1 MFDYYKGGLSY
12 GLNSTFMIFLY
23 FEDFI
28 KILIACLLGGLI
40 GAQRQRKGMSIG
52 LRTHIVVCVSA
63 ALVQIISIDYNFIN
77 KSNVDVMRLGAQV
90 ISGIGFLGMASI
102 IKDGR
107 FIVGLTTAASMW
119 FISCV
124 GLAVGSGL
132 YIPATMAT
140 LVIYIILIDVFNLEK
155 RIGHKKYNDSIF
167 ELEITIIRIPAD
179 KNEVNIILDYITQ
192 KDYKILSTSINAEDR
207 NNVIIRMTL
216 RKPLKESNE
225 NEIIADL
232 LQYEYVKKVNM
243 F

>member
-1 MFDYYKGGLSY
+1 M
-12 GLNSTFMIFLY
+12 NLY
-23 FEDFI
+23 LHDFA
-28 KILIACLLGGLI
+28 KIIISCLLGGLI
-40 GAQRQRKGMSIG
+40 GQQRQRKGMSIG

-63 ALVQIISIDYNFIN
+63 TLVQIISIDYNFLN

-107 FIVGLTTAASMW
+107 TIKGLTTAASMW

-132 YIPATMAT
+132 YIPAVMAT
-140 LVIYIILIDVFNLEK
+140 LVIYFILLDVFNLDK
-155 RIGHKKYNDSIF
+155 RIGGKRNNDTIH
-167 ELEITIIRIPAD
+167 ELEIVL
-179 KNEVNIILDYITQ
+179 NGILDNKDKINIVLNTITQ
-192 KDYKILSTSINAEDR
+192 KEFIILNTNINAEDKS
-207 NNVIIRMTL
+207 NVIFHLTL
-216 RKPLKESNE
+216 SLPQHKVCNE
-225 NEIIADL
+225 LFADL

>member
-1 MFDYYKGGLSY
+1 VIS
-12 GLNSTFMIFLY
+12 LY
-23 FEDFI
+23 FNDFI
-28 KILIACLLGGLI
+28 KIIIACLLGGLI

-63 ALVQIISIDYNFIN
+63 ALVQIISIDYNLIN
-77 KSNVDVMRLGAQV
+77 KSNIDVMRLGAQV

-119 FISCV
+119 FIACV

-140 LVIYIILIDVFNLEK
+140 LVIYIILVDVFNLEK
-155 RIGHKKYNDSIF
+155 KIGRKKYDDSIS
-167 ELEITIIRIPAD
+167 ELEITLNRVLAD
-179 KNEVNIILDYITQ
+179 KNKINIILDFITQ
-192 KDYKILSTSINAEDR
+192 KEYKILNTNINAEDR
-207 NNVIIRMTL
+207 HNVIIRMTL
-216 RKPLKESNE
+216 SRKPLIES
-225 NEIIADL
+225 NEIIAEL
-232 LQYEYVKKVNM
+232 LQFEYVQKVNV

>member
-1 MFDYYKGGLSY
+1 
-12 GLNSTFMIFLY
+12 MISLY
-23 FEDFI
+23 FEDFA
-28 KILIACLLGGLI
+28 KIIIACFLGGLI
-40 GAQRQRKGMSIG
+40 GVQRQRKGMSIG

-63 ALVQIISIDYNFIN
+63 ALVQIISIDYNFLN
-77 KSNVDVMRLGAQV
+77 NGNVDVMRLGAQV

-107 FIVGLTTAASMW
+107 TIVGLTTAASMW

-140 LVIYIILIDVFNLEK
+140 LIIYFILKDVFNLDK
-155 RIGHKKYNDSIF
+155 RISSKRYHDNIC
-167 ELEITIIRIPAD
+167 ELEIILSGVLED
-179 KNEVNIILDYITQ
+179 KNEINIVLNTIMERE
-192 KDYKILSTSINAEDR
+192 YKILNTNINAENK
-207 NNVIIRMTL
+207 NNVIIRTTL
-216 RKPLKESNE
+216 SLPPNKESNE
-225 NEIIADL
+225 IFADL